1 MGKVIAITGKG
12 GTGKT
17 TVAALIIRA
26 LAERNDGA
34 VLAVDAD
41 PNSNLD
47 AALGVKATESVGEI
61 REEALDKV
69 ASLPG
74 GMTKTEFLEYR
85 VQECLVETEK
95 FDLLVMGRPE
105 GPGCYCFANSI
116 LRTVVDKLANQ
127 YEYTVMDCEAG
138 LEHISRRTT
147 KDLDLLIVL
156 TDPSMRGMETAF
168 RVIGLVN
175 DLKNKVTEIR
185 LVISRASGEV
195 PPALTAAAAARG
207 VKIWGIIPTDA
218 EITRL
223 DAEGKPLIDVPAGSP
238 VFTAVKRLLDSYEER
253 R

>member
-26 LAERNDGA
+26 LAERSAGA

-47 AALGVKATESVGEI
+47 AALGVKATDSVGEI

-127 YEYTVMDCEAG
+127 YQYTVMDCEAG

-156 TDPSMRGMETAF
+156 TDPSLRGMETAF

-175 DLKNKVTEIR
+175 ELKNKVTDLR
-185 LVISRASGEV
+185 LVISRASSEV

-207 VKIWGIIPTDA
+207 VKIWGVIPTDEA
-218 EITRL
+218 ITQL
-223 DAEGKPLIDVPAGSP
+223 DAEGKPLIDVATDSP
-238 VFTAVKRLLDSYEER
+238 VFKAVRELLDGAVPAK
-253 R
+253 